1 MSLFRNLEKNYGD
14 LKMLKMVLIKLE
26 KLTFEVNSYF
36 SFEIIDTH
44 DHIYID

>member
-14 LKMLKMVLIKLE
+14 LRMLKMDQIKHG
-26 KLTFEVNSYF
+26 KLTFEANNNF